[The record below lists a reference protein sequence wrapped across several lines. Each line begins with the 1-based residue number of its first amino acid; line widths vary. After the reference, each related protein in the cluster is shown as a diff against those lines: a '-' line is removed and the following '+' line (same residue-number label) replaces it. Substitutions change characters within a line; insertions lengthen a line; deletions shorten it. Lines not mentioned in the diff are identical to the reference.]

1 MPFLIFLDGAGLPFV
16 MFFVTTIACLC
27 LSVVIGSSPE
37 HSTMAYVAP
46 PTLSSPTR
54 TQHTTFPLKFSAP
67 SLQTDDTLPSIQ
79 SDLIE
84 RNIRMAM
91 EQIQSQRL
99 QRQKTAPTQDPLLSE
114 KVSGKHY
121 VFPPTDIDALRKRY
135 GTNKNEWGDWSQEKT
150 RAFYRT
156 NLPRALQI
164 DGALG
169 LTLEE
174 RAKLASEARHAL
186 RVYSRERCFLPY
198 RVAAQVYDGI
208 RHFQLFG
215 YYKCD
220 GMSWAEVRHHIITH
234 RTLLSLTHS

>member
-1 MPFLIFLDGAGLPFV
+1 MMVPVFLDGAGLPFV
-16 MFFVTTIACLC
+16 MFFVTTIASLC
-27 LSVVIGSSPE
+27 LSVVIGGSPD
-37 HSTMAYVAP
+37 HHHGHVSTPMAYVAP
-46 PTLSSPTR
+46 PPPPLSPPTR
-54 TQHTTFPLKFSAP
+54 TQQSTFPLKFSAP
-67 SLQTDDTLPSIQ
+67 SLQTDDMQ

-84 RNIRMAM
+84 RNIRLAM

-99 QRQKTAPTQDPLLSE
+99 QRQKSLTSDHPPIE

-156 NLPRALQI
+156 NLPRSLQI

-220 GMSWAEVRHHIITH
+220 GMNWSEVQDK
-234 RTLLSLTHS
+234 